1 MGKCGFE
8 MSSLLFQRNIVRELL
23 NLGSLLTAAVRWG
36 NGDTGNL
43 FRVEDGGQRAN
54 HQKFTG
60 CMLFVQPVNAY
71 RFLFWGA
78 EVRGSGFLAGA
89 FLAEAVFGVLCLP
102 AAPFLGALPGLEG
115 APFLGLSGLA
125 EV

>member
-1 MGKCGFE
+1 MIRPFHFAPNFE
-8 MSSLLFQRNIVRELL
+8 FDEWKTIT
-23 NLGSLLTAAVRWG
+23 LTRKQTNA
-36 NGDTGNL
+36 
-43 FRVEDGGQRAN
+43 FK
-54 HQKFTG
+54 QKKADD
-60 CMLFVQPVNAY
+60 PARYAY

-115 APFLGLSGLA
+115 APFLGLPGFA